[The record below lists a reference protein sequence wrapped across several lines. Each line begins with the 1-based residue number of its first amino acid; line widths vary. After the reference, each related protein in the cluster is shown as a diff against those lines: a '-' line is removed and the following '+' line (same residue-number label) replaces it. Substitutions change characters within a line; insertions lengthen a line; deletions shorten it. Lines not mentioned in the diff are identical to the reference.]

1 MGITVLEQRVLG
13 VLRRHRWSLFKRLS
27 MTKLVQGSGGEFR
40 EVTIALINLEQE
52 AYIRWPDKSS
62 LHHIVLRRKAYGRR
76 FVGLSELTD
85 HKLPDRRTAQHK

>member
-1 MGITVLEQRVLG
+1 MGINVLEQRVLG
-13 VLRRHRWSLFKRLS
+13 MLRRYRWSLFKRLS
-27 MTKLVQGSGGEFR
+27 MAKLVQGSGGEFR

-76 FVGLSELTD
+76 AFGFPVISD
-85 HKLPDRRTAQHK
+85 HKLSDRRTAQHK